1 MDQELLFKA
10 ARISRIHHLFRPFYT
25 GMGSILM
32 FHRIAKKENSQ
43 RIEKNRRNEVSPEF
57 LELLITYFL
66 ENGYEIVSLDTV
78 YEYLVHGGR
87 QARFV
92 AFTFDDGYADAYSLA
107 YPLFREYDAPF
118 AIYVST
124 NYPDKKAV
132 LWWYLLEALVLRNEE
147 ISFTHDKKSYHF
159 SSRADQKEAVFHA
172 IRTLII
178 RKSDN
183 ALEQL
188 MRDLFEPYHMDMH
201 GYSHNLTLDW
211 NQIRIMSEDAL
222 VTIGAHTMNHYAL
235 SRLTKEQAE
244 HEIHTSRETIEH
256 HIGKKVEH
264 FSYPFGSRGEAG
276 EREFEMVRNSGFK
289 TATTTRIGNIF
300 PAHRN
305 HLECLPRIP
314 VSGNRE
320 ALFYIEAF
328 TSGYISAM
336 SNNFKKVITV

>member
-1 MDQELLFKA
+1 MNQEFLFKA
-10 ARISRIHHLFRPFYT
+10 ARISHIHHLFRPFYS

-32 FHRIAKKENSQ
+32 FHRVAKRNTAL
-43 RIEKNRRNEVSPEF
+43 RIVKNRRNEVSPEF
-57 LELLITYFL
+57 LELLVTYFL
-66 ENGYEIVSLDTV
+66 KNGYEIVSLDML
-78 YEYLVHGGR
+78 YDHLVNR
-87 QARFV
+87 KIQNKFV

-107 YPLFREYDAPF
+107 YPVFRKYAAPF
-118 AIYVST
+118 TIYVST

-132 LWWYLLEALVLRNEE
+132 LWWYLLEDLVLRNEE
-147 ISFTHDKKSYHF
+147 IRFTHDRKSYHF
-159 SSRADQKEAVFHA
+159 SSKGDQKDAAFHA

-178 RKSDN
+178 RKSND
-183 ALEQL
+183 ALESF
-188 MRDLFEPYHMDMH
+188 MKDLFEPYGMNMRE
-201 GYSHNLTLDW
+201 YSHKLSLDW

-235 SRLTKEQAE
+235 SKLTREQAE
-244 HEIHTSRETIEH
+244 HEIHTSREIIEH
-256 HIGKKVEH
+256 HIGKRVEH

-300 PAHRN
+300 AAHRD

-314 VSGNRE
+314 VSGDRE